1 MSELEPGV
9 AKPRMNV
16 ESFNLDHRLVS
27 APYVRVADRKR
38 LPGGDELVKYDVRFT
53 QPNQAHLEMPAV
65 HSIEHLTAELMRNH
79 TDKLI
84 DFSPMGCQT
93 GFYALTLGLE
103 PPQFMQILE
112 ATFRDILAAEQVPA
126 ANEVQCGWG
135 ANHSLE
141 AAQQAVSQF
150 LAQRAVWGQ
159 VMAQA
164 ADEPEAASEPEAV
177 GEPEAPAAKAQAQAS
192 EAQTPVSE
200 TQAPVSEAQA
210 AATEPAN

>member
-9 AKPRMNV
+9 AKLRMNV

-79 TDKLI
+79 TNKLI

-164 ADEPEAASEPEAV
+164 VGEPEAASEPEAV
-177 GEPEAPAAKAQAQAS
+177 GEPEAPAVKAQAQAS
-192 EAQTPVSE
+192 EAQVPVSE
-200 TQAPVSEAQA
+200 TQAA
-210 AATEPAN
+210 ASEPAN